1 MLTDNKR
8 RKKFIKMYANI
19 PLGARNEIVAV
30 VGNTTFTYN
39 QLFNSIN
46 SLDKVDRALENME
59 RMEIL

>member
-1 MLTDNKR
+1 MKNLRKR
-8 RKKFIKMYANI
+8 FIKMYANI
-19 PLGARNEIVAV
+19 PMGARNEIVAV
-30 VGNTTFTYN
+30 VGDTTFTYS